1 MPGLKA
7 WRWGSQ
13 SIYQHKGNEQ
23 RRFSQEFLDF
33 MKYVT
38 KTTDAAADATESSRI
53 KLIHKQV
60 KGIKLSEKM
69 GGNICSAGKK
79 WRMPHR
85 RE

>member
-1 MPGLKA
+1 
-7 WRWGSQ
+7 
-13 SIYQHKGNEQ
+13 
-23 RRFSQEFLDF
+23 